1 MMNGVLFMSK
11 VHTSFSRRQ
20 FIKKSALGFAGGV
33 LPGVTACVNV
43 APVKSKSTVILVRHS
58 KAVDAAGKVQQ
69 PIVEEMITK
78 ALTTFTGKRS
88 VKNAWRMFVS
98 PEHIVGLKV
107 STLGLM
113 SIAGTE
119 YVSHF
124 SAVTSAI
131 HNGLKKAKVQDKN
144 IIIWDRSDEELVNAG
159 FSIKKQPDAL
169 RVFGTNKTRTEESI
183 GYSSKSYQVGS
194 LQSRVTKIV
203 TDMTSVMINIPALKT
218 HRLVGITGALKCHY
232 GTVDNPGDMHE
243 NNCTNPGIAE
253 VNTISIIRKKQKL
266 IIVDALLG
274 LYEGGPW
281 WQQSYIWPFGGIL
294 VGTDPV
300 AVDAVML
307 KIIDEKRIKENLPS
321 VKDLAKNLLLSE
333 NLGIGTSNLDAI
345 NLVEINMG

>member
-1 MMNGVLFMSK
+1 MLFMSK

-20 FIKKSALGFAGGV
+20 FIKKSALGLAGGV
-33 LPGVTACVNV
+33 LPGVTASII
-43 APVKSKSTVILVRHS
+43 AKPVKSKSTVVLVRHS
-58 KAVDAAGKVQQ
+58 KVIDAAGKVQQ

-78 ALTTFTGKRS
+78 ALTTLTGKRS
-88 VKNAWRMFVS
+88 VKDAWRMFVS
-98 PEHIVGLKV
+98 PEDVAGLKV

-119 YVSHF
+119 YVSHY

-131 HNGLKKAKVQDKN
+131 HGGLKKAKVQDKN

-159 FSIKKQPDAL
+159 FSIRKQPEAL
-169 RVFGTNKTRTEESI
+169 RVFGTCKTRKEESI
-183 GYSSKSYQVGS
+183 GYSSNSYQVGS

-203 TDMTSVMINIPALKT
+203 TDITSVMINIPALKT
-218 HRLVGITGALKCHY
+218 HRLAGITGALKCHY
-232 GTVDNPGDMHE
+232 GTIDNPGDMHD

-266 IIVDALLG
+266 IIADALLG

-281 WQQSYIWPFGGIL
+281 WQQSYIWPYGGIL

-307 KIIDEKRIKENLPS
+307 SIIDEKRKKEALPS
-321 VKDLAKNLLLSE
+321 VKDIAKNLLLSE
-333 NLGIGTSNLDAI
+333 NLGLGTSSLDAI
-345 NLVEINMG
+345 NLVKIKMG